1 MISKEV
7 SLHLFVQST
16 FTEIHV
22 VPVIGY
28 YLRAKI
34 RNLATTNHGSVKLRK
49 QRFRSDVHV
58 ISAGDGKQKNKI
70 GFFSVLHFCLYC
82 HSKYK
87 PGEKSASG
95 PLTIFFVRHLSLKR
109 LVKYMTKYI

>member
-1 MISKEV
+1 MISKEG
-7 SLHLFVQST
+7 SLHHFIQSK

-58 ISAGDGKQKNKI
+58 IFAEDGKQK
-70 GFFSVLHFCLYC
+70 
-82 HSKYK
+82 
-87 PGEKSASG
+87 
-95 PLTIFFVRHLSLKR
+95 
-109 LVKYMTKYI
+109 